1 MSKSDYKQAVAVL
14 KERVGEINP
23 ALLEQIKISK
33 KRNNEIKKALKGSE
47 SDPSSAKTLP
57 EIAEITGIN
66 KKDLNY
72 QLATLRKYGM
82 AEEVPARNKEFLKWK
97 LKAK

>member
-1 MSKSDYKQAVAVL
+1 MSNSEYKQAVAVL
-14 KERVGEINP
+14 KERVGEIDP
-23 ALLEQIKISK
+23 ALLERIKISK
-33 KRNNEIKKALKGSE
+33 KMNNEIKKALKGSE
-47 SDPSSAKTLP
+47 SDPTKAKTLL

-72 QLATLRKYGM
+72 QLATLRKYSF
-82 AEEVPARNKEFLKWK
+82 AEEVPERNKEFLKWK